1 MIGTPFLFGTVGASV
16 LFKEIEGDV
25 LFKALAIIFIGLLF
39 RWIVSVIV
47 TRDPKLTNKESLFLA
62 FAWIPKAT
70 V

>member
-1 MIGTPFLFGTVGASV
+1 MEFHKIGSDILLKAIGIILISLF
-16 LFKEIEGDV
+16 I
-25 LFKALAIIFIGLLF
+25 
-39 RWIVSVIV
+39 RWVVSVIV